1 MTTNIG
7 LSKIGQIMIVANDLR
22 EMTAFYRD
30 KLGMKLL
37 FEVPNMTFFDCDGI
51 RLMLTLPSDN
61 LDKAASVIYF
71 DVPDINEAY
80 DILST
85 RGVSFERKPEVEARL
100 EKSDLWLAF
109 FRDPEG
115 NFMALMS
122 EVARPFAD

>member
-1 MTTNIG
+1 MTTNFG
-7 LSKIGQIMIVANDLR
+7 LSRIGQVMIVANDLR

-37 FEVPNMTFFDCDGI
+37 FEVPNMTFFDCGGI
-51 RLMLTLPSDN
+51 RLMLASPSDQ

-71 DVPDINEAY
+71 DVPDINQAY
-80 DILST
+80 DTLSA

-100 EKSDLWLAF
+100 EKTDLWLAF

-122 EVARPFAD
+122 EVAR

>member
-1 MTTNIG
+1 MTTNVG

-22 EMTAFYRD
+22 AMTAFYRD

-37 FEVPNMTFFDCDGI
+37 FEVPNMTFFECDGI
-51 RLMLTLPSDN
+51 RLMLTSPSDK
-61 LDKAASVIYF
+61 LVRAASVIYF
-71 DVPDINEAY
+71 DVPDINQAY

-122 EVARPFAD
+122 EVARAFAD

>member
-1 MTTNIG
+1 MTTNFR
-7 LSKIGQIMIVANDLR
+7 LSRIGQIMIVANDLR

-37 FEVPNMTFFDCDGI
+37 PNMTFFDCGGI
-51 RLMLTLPSDN
+51 RLILASPSDQ

-71 DVPDINEAY
+71 DVPDINQAY
-80 DILST
+80 DTLSA

-100 EKSDLWLAF
+100 EKTDLWLAF

-122 EVARPFAD
+122 EVAR